1 MLGFF
6 VGGALLLVAVVLT
19 GVLAADVAL
28 DLAQVG
34 ILELG
39 HEAGREDAAGN
50 GHERHREKHDDR
62 AHNARPAGVM
72 GTKSP

>member
-28 DLAQVG
+28 DLAQG
-34 ILELG
+34 G
-39 HEAGREDAAGN
+39 
-50 GHERHREKHDDR
+50 
-62 AHNARPAGVM
+62 
-72 GTKSP
+72 S

>member
-28 DLAQVG
+28 DLAQIGV
-34 ILELG
+34 LELRPRKPA
-39 HEAGREDAAGN
+39 EKIAAGN
-50 GHERHREKHDDR
+50 GHECPPR
-62 AHNARPAGVM
+62 
-72 GTKSP
+72 GT